1 MKRANTYH
9 TLMESLQNGQQIRLV
24 MHYALCQ
31 LRVEGE
37 AVPAPDA
44 IGGMEIRTWEHFARG
59 VIRNE
64 RAFVSTSETA
74 LIAHPRHGHVF
85 NYVRVRIYEDSSVE
99 ITARYLK
106 TGSYDIVMDETFS
119 GKLSSG
125 KDKNGVHAFI
135 AG

>member
-1 MKRANTYH
+1 MKRADSYQA
-9 TLMESLQNGQQIRLV
+9 LMVSLQNGQQIRLV
-24 MHYALCQ
+24 MHYAQCI
-31 LRVEGE
+31 LRVDGE
-37 AVPAPDA
+37 TVPAPDA

-74 LIAHPRHGHVF
+74 LIAHPKYGHVF
-85 NYVRVRIYEDSSVE
+85 NYVRVRIYEDSMVE

-119 GKLSSG
+119 GKLSNG

-135 AG
+135 I